1 MFSII
6 VLVCRAIGRMIRE
19 FSEKEADRSDIS
31 SLSYAMEG
39 MV

>member
-19 FSEKEADRSDIS
+19 FSAKKADRSNIS
-31 SLSYAMEG
+31 SLACSMEG